1 MAPSLVPALA
11 SAALALG
18 LVNFSPALQA
28 PALQVKIDGGAGPL
42 VVGQRTAVNVV
53 FTNTGTGRVKV
64 DAASVAG
71 SGLRARAAGAEG
83 AGEVMT
89 VKLDDPPFE
98 IPSMGSLTVVA
109 DVLPLVEPLAGKA
122 DTVEIWYEASGVKS
136 PATAFELVENLTKA
150 IVVFETS
157 MGTMKFKVDPVHA
170 PLTSRNF
177 VRHAQKGTY
186 SGTSFHRVLKGFM
199 AQGGD
204 PNSKNENP
212 ADDGQGGSPFNNKVL
227 PAEITD
233 VKHQRGTLSMARNGD
248 PMAPYAPQVR
258 QMLQQVF
265 TKLNPDPRF
274 AQEQLARLERE
285 GFFKDR
291 KPFLDT
297 AGSQFFIC
305 FGPTP
310 QLDGG
315 YTAFGQMIEGDETLK
330 KIEGAAAMNDGDGG
344 GRPKQAIAL
353 TKAYVETAK

>member
-1 MAPSLVPALA
+1 LLTATVD
-11 SAALALG
+11 
-18 LVNFSPALQA
+18 
-28 PALQVKIDGGAGPL
+28 VK
-42 VVGQRTAVNVV
+42 
-53 FTNTGTGRVKV
+53 
-64 DAASVAG
+64 S
-71 SGLRARAAGAEG
+71 
-83 AGEVMT
+83 
-89 VKLDDPPFE
+89 
-98 IPSMGSLTVVA
+98 
-109 DVLPLVEPLAGKA
+109 LVEPLAGKA
-122 DTVEIWYEASGVKS
+122 DTLELWYEGNGVKGAPTS
-136 PATAFELVENLTKA
+136 FELVEDLTKA
-150 IVVFETS
+150 VVVFETS
-157 MGTMKFKVDPVHA
+157 MGALKFKVDPVHA

-177 VRHAQKGTY
+177 VRHAEKGTY
-186 SGTSFHRVLKGFM
+186 TGMSFHRVLRGFM

-212 ADDGQGGSPFNNKVL
+212 GDDGQGGAPFNGKVL

-248 PMAPYAPQVR
+248 PMAPYAGQVR

-274 AQEQLARLERE
+274 AAAEMARLEKE

-315 YTAFGQMIEGDETLK
+315 YTAFGSMIEGEETLK
-330 KIEGAAAMNDGDGG
+330 KIEAAAAMNDQDGG
-344 GRPKQAIAL
+344 GRPKQPVAVS
-353 TKAYVETAK
+353 KAFVEFAK